1 MLSVVQKFNNNGQFI
16 KSIWINDDIYI
27 IKSEDDGIHVYAGK
41 FDNVDYRI
49 SKNKVFEKQISEK
62 EMDRVEADPRQNI
75 IGNLWIHNGKI
86 TFLKASVFP
95 IDSSIII
102 CMYIL
107 MEGFLFVKKKIYKET
122 NNNAG
127 K

>member
-1 MLSVVQKFNNNGQFI
+1 MELGTVKEGDKNGNLYVANDMLSVVQKFNNNGQFI

-49 SKNKVFEKQISEK
+49 SKNKIFEKQISEK
-62 EMDRVEADPRQNI
+62 E
-75 IGNLWIHNGKI
+75 
-86 TFLKASVFP
+86 
-95 IDSSIII
+95 
-102 CMYIL
+102 
-107 MEGFLFVKKKIYKET
+107 T
-122 NNNAG
+122 NNNTG